1 MPITIPKRLQ
11 KKLHSDSTYEGYIHT
26 LLNNTAAL
34 ITEKADFFPEYTL
47 HGWSHIQAVL
57 NHADKLIPDVT
68 LKALSGWDAAILITA
83 VVIHDLG
90 MFLNKAG
97 VSKLLTGP
105 RRTTKTDLLDKY
117 NWKDEW
123 DRYIREIRRYSEEK
137 LLYHFGMSHAIEE
150 PDLEKDKFS
159 DLDLL
164 IVGDFLRRHHPR
176 IAHEIALGTM
186 PGDTDVDVLQVGL
199 DALGCKAFSEK
210 DRKCIG
216 ILARSHGM
224 PIRGTLRYI
233 EQELGKLYQEK
244 LSYLMTILRIADA
257 LDADQQ
263 RAPDTRRKLDGIR
276 TPVSVKEWI
285 WNQRITRTDLDWG
298 KAPDSKYVEAKP
310 HSTTEYVHLENWLNW
325 VQQELDTSWAV
336 LSEVCDTRKFRLSIH
351 RVESN
356 ILEEGQR
363 EFYSKKFITK
373 EARLNANPELLKL
386 LVGPLYDDDPSC
398 GVRELLQNAVDACN
412 ERAHLEGNG
421 YRGQV
426 EIRLDTKAKTL
437 TVTDN
442 GIGMDENVLLNYYL
456 SAGASYRTSE
466 VWFER
471 FATDREPNIVRTG
484 RFGVGVLATFLLGDR
499 VEVITRHMHTALG
512 YTFQFGVEPEPLD
525 IRRLEESSIGTTIK
539 VKLKNDVLEQLL
551 EDYKKEK
558 TWLNWYRFAE
568 PSVQYWVDDDEYVSF
583 AHPIPSREG
592 EIPGWLTMHGTKYDM
607 VHWGYRAEGFYCN
620 GFRIPNGEKKVEKKR
635 IGYDPFYENTP
646 CVSVVDKKGCLRL
659 DLSRRTLQDFPEREK
674 LYLEISR
681 YMTAL
686 ILAADWS
693 SEKAVVARLGEGVLD
708 CNTGIKLTKRIEYIC
723 SPNCYSVPEVV
734 NLFADGDFS
743 VLRLYGRGIIPINL
757 IRCMEPKCP
766 IIVYPIDKTK
776 FYLAS
781 ESYLVEK
788 FTNAMFDPLL
798 NLYELTQCW
807 SSEEVYRSVSE
818 NYTFDYYNTDLWP
831 RKIGEDC
838 VEYIKN
844 KHRKANIPPFLLD
857 QWNRYHCPIISKMRF
872 NKANYTGGL
881 GKIFG
886 SGYLFDFIQ
895 TYMDGDPWIPYD
907 MEERKKKFPKAFEEL
922 KYYIERILAD
932 REKERGVT

>member
-386 LVGPLYDDDPSC
+386 LVGPLYDNDPSC

-412 ERAHLEGNG
+412 ERAHLEGDG
-421 YRGQV
+421 YRGEVQ
-426 EIRLDTKAKTL
+426 IRLDTQEKTL

-466 VWFER
+466 AWFEQ
-471 FATDREPNIVRTG
+471 FATGRDSNIVRTG
-484 RFGVGVLATFLLGDR
+484 RFGVGVLATFLLGNR
-499 VEVITRHMHTALG
+499 VEVTTRHIKDEWG
-512 YTFQFGVEPEPLD
+512 YTFEFDLEPKALD
-525 IRRLEESSIGTTIK
+525 IKRPETPPEVGTTIT
-539 VKLKNDVLEQLL
+539 VTLKEEALERLQVDC
-551 EDYKKEK
+551 EDEK
-558 TWLNWYRFAE
+558 TWLRWYWFKE
-568 PSVQYWVDDDEYVSF
+568 PSVRYWINDEEYISGIDCVPQDELDALGWFKLSSAQFKQYLW
-583 AHPIPSREG
+583 R
-592 EIPGWLTMHGTKYDM
+592 YDFG
-607 VHWGYRAEGFYCN
+607 VGIFCN
-620 GFRIPNGEKKVEKKR
+620 GFRIPNTPSFDAKKYGLSISLPMISAVDQNNQLCVDLQRKSVLVVPEK
-635 IGYDPFYENTP
+635 
-646 CVSVVDKKGCLRL
+646 
-659 DLSRRTLQDFPEREK
+659 EK
-674 LYLEISR
+674 LVAEIYRYVIAELLLSEWKSTEQIGDNLRYGFFKTGKRHRYLISTKGFLMDCNACITQGRVSELYALYCNDNLEGDAIFGICNGMPDSGAITCHYNRALSLEKTPAKSFFNKYFPKERSVAELGYVVRPQRIEICR
-681 YMTAL
+681 YMYTSEL
-686 ILAADWS
+686 IKNVHSIIARGIDSHGRLIDDVLWWNLTDVGNSSRTPVVSKDVGIIAAVYSAVSS
-693 SEKAVVARLGEGVLD
+693 SEILS
-708 CNTGIKLTKRIEYIC
+708 N
-723 SPNCYSVPEVV
+723 S
-734 NLFADGDFS
+734 LFAQLLRDYLGD
-743 VLRLYGRGIIPINL
+743 
-757 IRCMEPKCP
+757 
-766 IIVYPIDKTK
+766 
-776 FYLAS
+776 
-781 ESYLVEK
+781 
-788 FTNAMFDPLL
+788 
-798 NLYELTQCW
+798 
-807 SSEEVYRSVSE
+807 
-818 NYTFDYYNTDLWP
+818 
-831 RKIGEDC
+831 
-838 VEYIKN
+838 
-844 KHRKANIPPFLLD
+844 
-857 QWNRYHCPIISKMRF
+857 
-872 NKANYTGGL
+872 
-881 GKIFG
+881 
-886 SGYLFDFIQ
+886 
-895 TYMDGDPWIPYD
+895 DPWIPYD
-907 MEERKKKFPKAFEEL
+907 MEERRKKFPKAFEEL
-922 KYYIERILAD
+922 KYYIDRILAD
-932 REKERGVT
+932 REKERGVR